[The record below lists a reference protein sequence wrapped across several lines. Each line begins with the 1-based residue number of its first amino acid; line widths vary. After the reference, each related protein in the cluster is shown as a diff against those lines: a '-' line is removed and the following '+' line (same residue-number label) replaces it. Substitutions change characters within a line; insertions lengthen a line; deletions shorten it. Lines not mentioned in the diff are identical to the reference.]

1 VSCLTLRRRR
11 TLNSASLI
19 SVSLIHGSTKCCW
32 RACSTRKRI
41 NDWFSTRRPKE
52 LSCVEAFNQ
61 KGQFFHVEELRA
73 LKLLDHYKLHES
85 GRSKLVVEF
94 VEKAD
99 AAQGQE
105 AAEMMKAT
113 PSSQLEASKGNYFR
127 DS

>member
-1 VSCLTLRRRR
+1 LVFHSEAERAELRRSFQSEG
-11 TLNSASLI
+11 T
-19 SVSLIHGSTKCCW
+19 V
-32 RACSTRKRI
+32 
-41 NDWFSTRRPKE
+41 
-52 LSCVEAFNQ
+52 
-61 KGQFFHVEELRA
+61 FHVEELRA

-127 DS
+127 DSWISSALEVSP